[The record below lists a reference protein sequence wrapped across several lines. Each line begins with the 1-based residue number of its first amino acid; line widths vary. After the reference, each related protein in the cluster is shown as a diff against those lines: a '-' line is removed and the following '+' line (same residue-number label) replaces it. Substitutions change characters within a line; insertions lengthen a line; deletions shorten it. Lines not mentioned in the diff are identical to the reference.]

1 MTAELAETST
11 AGRTDRRTVCL
22 NCGHYVT
29 DTFRRVFG
37 DNQDELYGCLNCS
50 TMRDLR
56 SGAGV
61 QSD

>member
-1 MTAELAETST
+1 MTAQLVEASPQD
-11 AGRTDRRTVCL
+11 RTEDPTVCQ

-37 DNQDELYGCLNCS
+37 DNQNELYGCLNCS

-61 QSD
+61 KP

>member
-1 MTAELAETST
+1 MPAEIATVSPP
-11 AGRTDRRTVCL
+11 GRTDERTACQ

-37 DNQDELYGCLNCS
+37 DNEDDLYGCLNCS
-50 TMRDLR
+50 TMRELR

-61 QSD
+61 RPE

>member
-1 MTAELAETST
+1 MTVDLAETPPT
-11 AGRTDRRTVCL
+11 GRTEQRTVCL

-61 QSD
+61 RPE

>member
-1 MTAELAETST
+1 MTVDGVSAPSNR
-11 AGRTDRRTVCL
+11 RTDRQTVCQS
-22 NCGHYVT
+22 CGHYVT

-37 DNQDELYGCLNCS
+37 NNQDDLYGCLNCS

-61 QSD
+61 RPD